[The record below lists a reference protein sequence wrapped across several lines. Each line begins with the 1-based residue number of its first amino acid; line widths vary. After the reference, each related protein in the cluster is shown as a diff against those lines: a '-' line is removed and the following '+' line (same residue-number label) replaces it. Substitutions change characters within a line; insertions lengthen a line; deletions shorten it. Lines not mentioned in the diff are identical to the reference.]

1 MRQNQIQLHHTYK
14 NKHEEFL
21 QYKIVNDLIYNE
33 PTNLVSLF
41 KDFLIMD
48 DINEFLKRPYYG
60 EESIERIPK
69 LATFYNQTSI
79 IVPNYFALG

>member
-1 MRQNQIQLHHTYK
+1 M
-14 NKHEEFL
+14 
-21 QYKIVNDLIYNE
+21 IYNE

-60 EESIERIPK
+60 EESVDRIPK
-69 LATFYNQTSI
+69 LANFYNQTSI
-79 IVPNYFALG
+79 IVPNYFALGQSESKFLFKNIHRKNKLLMEASQKLA